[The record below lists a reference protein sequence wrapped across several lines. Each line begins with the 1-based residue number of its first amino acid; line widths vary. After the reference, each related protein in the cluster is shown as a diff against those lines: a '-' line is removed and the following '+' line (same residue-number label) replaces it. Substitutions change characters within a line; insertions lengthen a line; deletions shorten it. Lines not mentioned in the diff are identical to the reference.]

1 MERTNWTDERLDD
14 NFHLLRADISRLDL
28 KLDATAEGI
37 RGEISTLRGEISALK
52 NALIVCAFG
61 VVAAIVGSSA
71 L

>member
-1 MERTNWTDERLDD
+1 MTWTDECLDG
-14 NFHLLRADISRLDL
+14 NFRLLRADISRLDS
-28 KLDATAEGI
+28 KLDATAEAI
-37 RGEISTLRGEISALK
+37 RGEISALK